1 MRFDGKVCVVTGG
14 AGGIGRQTALTFAK
28 EGADI
33 ALIDIM
39 PEPLEKVKGE
49 LEAFGH
55 RVATFVCDVSN
66 GEQVSATVTQI
77 VKDFGKID
85 VMVNNAGITR
95 DDLLI
100 RMTEE
105 AWDDVLRI
113 NLKSMFLFTKAVARP
128 MMKARAGV
136 IINTASIIGMIGNA
150 GQGNYA
156 AAKGGAIAFTKSMA
170 KELASRNI
178 RVNAVAPGFIQ
189 TRMTDAL
196 PETVREQMLA
206 NIPLGRLGQPDDIA
220 KCIAFLASD
229 DASYITGQTLN
240 ISGGMVI

>member
-1 MRFDGKVCVVTGG
+1 MRFQDKVCVVTGG
-14 AGGIGRQTALTFAK
+14 AGGIGRTTALTFAK
-28 EGADI
+28 EGAKVAI
-33 ALIDIM
+33 IDIM
-39 PEPLEKVKGE
+39 PEPLAAVKAE
-49 LEAFGH
+49 LEAAG
-55 RVATFVCDVSN
+55 ASAASYICDVSN
-66 GEQVSATVTQI
+66 ADQVNETIKAI
-77 VKDFGKID
+77 IKEFGQID

-128 MMKARAGV
+128 MMKARRGV

-196 PETVREQMLA
+196 PEDIKAKMLE
-206 NIPLGRLGQPDDIA
+206 NIPLSRLGSPDDIA
-220 KCIAFLASD
+220 RSIAFLASD
-229 DASYITGQTLN
+229 DAAYITGQTLN

>member
-1 MRFDGKVCVVTGG
+1 MRFQDQVCVITGG
-14 AGGIGRQTALTFAK
+14 AGGIGREVALHFAK
-28 EGADI
+28 EGANV
-33 ALIDIM
+33 AVIDIM
-39 PEPLEKVKGE
+39 PDPLEVVKAE
-49 LEAFGH
+49 LNALGIT
-55 RVATFVCDVSN
+55 AQAYICDVSN
-66 GEQVSATVTQI
+66 SEQVNETIKTI
-77 VKDFGKID
+77 IKDFGKID
-85 VMVNNAGITR
+85 VMINNAGITR

-128 MMKARAGV
+128 MMKARKGT
-136 IINTASIIGMIGNA
+136 IINVASIIGMIGNA

-170 KELASRNI
+170 KELAARNI

-196 PETVREQMLA
+196 SEEVRGKMLA
-206 NIPLGRLGQPDDIA
+206 NIPLARLGLPTDIA
-220 KCIAFLASD
+220 RSIAFLASD
-229 DASYITGQTLN
+229 DAAYITGQTLN